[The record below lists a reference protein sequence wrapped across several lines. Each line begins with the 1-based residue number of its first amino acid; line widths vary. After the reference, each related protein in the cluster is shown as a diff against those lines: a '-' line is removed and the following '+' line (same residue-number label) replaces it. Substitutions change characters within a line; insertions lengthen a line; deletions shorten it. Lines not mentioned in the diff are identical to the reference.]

1 MSLHWVFTARDI
13 WLRRTYSSKMRV
25 DRGKIKLIV
34 EIDRVK
40 EGGLE

>member
-1 MSLHWVFTARDI
+1 
-13 WLRRTYSSKMRV
+13 MRV

-40 EGGLE
+40 EDGLEGLKICLIALSLGAR

>member
-1 MSLHWVFTARDI
+1 
-13 WLRRTYSSKMRV
+13 MRV

-40 EGGLE
+40 EGGLEGLKIYLIAFSLGAR